1 MFTIERDSL
10 PSVFEVAQEYDL
22 RSLPTYK
29 EPRILDLGA
38 NFGVFSWM
46 ALQVWPGASSRAY
59 EPNPV
64 TFDHL
69 VRNTAFMK
77 VDPVRAAVTR
87 SKGHIRLNDGARNSL
102 CCSTVD
108 RGDQDMEHGWIVETV
123 AALDL
128 PPCDI
133 LKCDTAGTEVDVF
146 ETYPHLAGVKCVLVE
161 CHSDEAFR
169 KVQAICTANGLLL
182 LDRRDNTLRF
192 VR

>member
-1 MFTIERDSL
+1 MFTIERASIAA
-10 PSVFEVAQEYDL
+10 FYEVQREYDL
-22 RSLPTYK
+22 GSLPTYK

-77 VDPVRAAVTR
+77 IDPVRAAVTR

-123 AALDL
+123 AAADL
-128 PPCDI
+128 PPCDV
-133 LKCDTAGTEVDVF
+133 LKCDTEGTEVDVF

-161 CHSDEAFR
+161 CHSDEALR
-169 KVQAICTANGLLL
+169 KVRAIVTGNGLHF
-182 LDRRDNTLRF
+182 LDRRENTLRF